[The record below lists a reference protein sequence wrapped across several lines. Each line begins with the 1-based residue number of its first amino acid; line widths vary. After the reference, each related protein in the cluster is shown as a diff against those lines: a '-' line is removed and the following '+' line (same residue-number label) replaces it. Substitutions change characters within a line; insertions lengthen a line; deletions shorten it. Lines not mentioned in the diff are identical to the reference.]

1 MSKTGG
7 GSSGAFSRSFG
18 GRHAQCWRVAKE
30 AAIYPSG
37 LCQAVIKGI
46 TEQLREDRLLKRGC
60 FGVQVQEDEKEL
72 MRHLEVVDSLESQ
85 IEDLA
90 DKKHVYDLSTRLIT
104 TGDMSTGDIYSAR
117 QVSIKY

>member
-1 MSKTGG
+1 
-7 GSSGAFSRSFG
+7 
-18 GRHAQCWRVAKE
+18 
-30 AAIYPSG
+30 
-37 LCQAVIKGI
+37 
-46 TEQLREDRLLKRGC
+46 
-60 FGVQVQEDEKEL
+60 

>member
-1 MSKTGG
+1 
-7 GSSGAFSRSFG
+7 
-18 GRHAQCWRVAKE
+18 
-30 AAIYPSG
+30 
-37 LCQAVIKGI
+37 
-46 TEQLREDRLLKRGC
+46 
-60 FGVQVQEDEKEL
+60 

-104 TGDMSTGDIYSAR
+104 TGDMHSAR